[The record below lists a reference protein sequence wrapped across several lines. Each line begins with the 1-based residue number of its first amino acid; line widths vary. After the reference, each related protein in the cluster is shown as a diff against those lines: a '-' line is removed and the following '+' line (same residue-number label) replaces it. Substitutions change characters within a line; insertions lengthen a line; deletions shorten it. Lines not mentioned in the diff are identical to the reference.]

1 MTILKIFTPFGTLKR
16 LPYAGLMFLYTLI
29 ANGTSALYT
38 KQLQFLMN
46 LTHIENAERFV
57 LYEILPLIVC
67 ALLMALAVWGTL
79 CCVHQRLNDLQANRN
94 LILLVIVPLVNV
106 IFGLYLLFAPS
117 KALYPSEGQGEAIHA
132 GGSKVFTI
140 FGSLVM
146 VAISAFYVQA
156 FGDVYQHLSP
166 IVRVASRDTSEQSPS
181 SRPVSKVATT
191 TPPAKPAQQYEANAK
206 LVEDIIILNLPKMVK
221 PVPGKTTLTKEE
233 ALWCVAES
241 IVYGEVVNKPLT
253 DNAVAKLQ
261 PITEL
266 HNQICT
272 QDKLMPH
279 ADYINLA
286 LTPEI
291 KRLKSIGIDWLYMQY
306 RNDDT
311 VILLDKLSTKQ
322 IKLIQTHLK
331 ELGYPIGT
339 PDGIVGKKTRQAL
352 LGFQQRQ
359 WIDTNGQ
366 LTLGTLYLMGFT
378 EEELKP

>member
-29 ANGTSALYT
+29 ANGTSTLYT

-79 CCVHQRLNDLQANRN
+79 CCVHKRLNDLQANRN

-117 KALYPSEGQGEAIHA
+117 KTLYQSEGQGEAIHA

-156 FGDVYQHLSP
+156 FVYVYQHLSP

-181 SRPVSKVATT
+181 SKTVSKVATT
-191 TPPAKPAQQYEANAK
+191 TPPAKPTIPYETNTK
-206 LVEDIIILNLPKMVK
+206 LVEGFRLYLPKMVK
-221 PVPGKTTLTKEE
+221 PTLDKATLTQEE
-233 ALWCVAES
+233 ATWCIAET
-241 IVYGEVVNKPLT
+241 IVYEDIVIKPLT
-253 DNAVAKLQ
+253 NNAYTKVQAVIAEHDPVCTEDKIQ
-261 PITEL
+261 P
-266 HNQICT
+266 HS
-272 QDKLMPH
+272 
-279 ADYINLA
+279 DYVNAA

-291 KRLKSIGIDWLYMQY
+291 NKLKQAGMDWLHHQY
-306 RNDDT
+306 RTDPQ
-311 VILLDKLSTKQ
+311 VIPIQKLPKQ
-322 IKLIQTHLK
+322 HIKYMQTHLK
-331 ELGYPIGT
+331 EWGYPIGA
-339 PDGIVGKKTRQAL
+339 PDGLFGQKTRQAL
-352 LGFQQRQ
+352 LDFQNMQG
-359 WIDTNGQ
+359 IHANGQ
-366 LTLGTLYLMGFT
+366 LTVGTLCLMGFT
-378 EEELKP
+378 VEEFKR